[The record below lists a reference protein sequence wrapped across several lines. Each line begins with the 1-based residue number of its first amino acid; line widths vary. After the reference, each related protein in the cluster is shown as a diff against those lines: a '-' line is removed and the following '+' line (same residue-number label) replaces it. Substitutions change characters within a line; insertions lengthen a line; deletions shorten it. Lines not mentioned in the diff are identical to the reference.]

1 MNNIKPEDAFLGAVG
16 GMMFGP
22 EAESGSLEDSPRH
35 TTGVERENLQKEVE
49 KVVDYIKMA
58 IFPLWGI
65 Q

>member
-1 MNNIKPEDAFLGAVG
+1 
-16 GMMFGP
+16 MMFGP

-49 KVVDYIKMA
+49 KVVGYIKRA